1 MAKRYQRE
9 IEEILK
15 QVNDT
20 GSGGKGSSESD
31 GGKGKP
37 PSRRPQ
43 RNEEQLASRRRS
55 IRAPSPGQFLLGGIA
70 LFVAAFVLRSAIPG
84 VFGPMV
90 WVGICLFIVSYIAF
104 FTRSQRP
111 DETRWRGR
119 SIEDEPQHPNLKD
132 RIITWL
138 RGR

>member
-20 GSGGKGSSESD
+20 GSGGKESSES
-31 GGKGKP
+31 GGTKDKP
-37 PSRRPQ
+37 PSRLLR
-43 RNEEQLASRRRS
+43 RNEEQVTSRRRS
-55 IRAPSPGQFLLGGIA
+55 IRSPSPGQFLLAGIA
-70 LFVAAFVLRSAIPG
+70 LLVAAFVLRGAIPG

-90 WVGICLFIVSYIAF
+90 WIGIGLFIVSYIAF
-104 FTRSQRP
+104 FTRSQHP
-111 DETRWRGR
+111 GDTRWRGR
-119 SIEDEPQHPNLKD
+119 SIEDEPQNSNLKD